1 MTWGSQRLRTTT
13 EVAIGPPAPES
24 KLPSQDQA
32 EEDGPQAR
40 VWTEG
45 PLTGHLAPQG
55 DRGAAGTSLLASRV
69 LSLAEPTSCL
79 SSPVTTSHF

>member
-32 EEDGPQAR
+32 EED
-40 VWTEG
+40 G

>member
-1 MTWGSQRLRTTT
+1 MMTS
-13 EVAIGPPAPES
+13 EVTIGPPAPET
-24 KLPSQDQA
+24 KLPSQAQA
-32 EEDGPQAR
+32 EEDGSQSR

-55 DRGAAGTSLLASRV
+55 HRGADGTPLLASIV

-79 SSPVTTSHF
+79 SSLVTTSHIKKSSTVT